1 MENSKG
7 YIDMIETKPWNLV
20 EHLNSNE
27 ARVAY
32 MEAVVEEIMTMN
44 DPSAIMKLLDDTV
57 IKVLESLAIEVKNKR
72 LGEIKA

>member
-1 MENSKG
+1 
-7 YIDMIETKPWNLV
+7 MIETKPWNLV